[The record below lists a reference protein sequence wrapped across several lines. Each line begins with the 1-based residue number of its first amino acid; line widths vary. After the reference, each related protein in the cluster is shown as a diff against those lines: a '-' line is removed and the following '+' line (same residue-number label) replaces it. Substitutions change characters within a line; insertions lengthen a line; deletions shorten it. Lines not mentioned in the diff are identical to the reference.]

1 MTLRDDQ
8 GLLPEAPPDVS
19 CYTTNLLGYLTAD
32 VPDAGDRL
40 ARSVRLAVRT
50 DLPPGELAFSH
61 HARVDRTADGRELAY
76 RGAAD
81 WPGARAGLRDALN
94 RDGRVLAVA
103 GTARLPWSPAYG
115 RADAPH
121 WVLIHDYRAA
131 RWLMAD
137 HFMALTPYGE
147 QRPHLGWLDDAELAG
162 VLALGTDSPPEIVR
176 RDRLA
181 LGSEV
186 PLPSIG
192 PYRWLMRI
200 PAETGTSDP
209 EPGPG
214 QWIQETV
221 RSLAHVRAVMAAHP
235 DAIGRYTDDLW
246 AAARHHAYALA
257 RAVAEGTA
265 DPTVHQAASA
275 AWAELPRAMRF
286 AAQSAGRGRPRPG
299 VVDRAFTQLIAAG
312 RALPGTGA
320 PDGG

>member
-8 GLLPEAPPDVS
+8 GLLPVAPPDVS
-19 CYTTNLLGYLTAD
+19 CYTTNLLSYLTAD
-32 VPDAGDRL
+32 VPEAGRRL

-61 HARVDRTADGRELAY
+61 HARVDRTADNRELAY

-81 WPGARAGLRDALN
+81 WSGARAGLRDALD

-121 WVLIHDYRAA
+121 WVLIHGCRAG
-131 RWLMAD
+131 RWLVAD
-137 HFMALTPYGE
+137 HFTALTPYGE
-147 QRPHLGWLDDAELAG
+147 HRPHLGRLDDAELAG
-162 VLALGTDSPPEIVR
+162 ALALAVDSPVEVVR

-192 PYRWLMRI
+192 PYRWLARVPVAM
-200 PAETGTSDP
+200 GDSGP

-214 QWIQETV
+214 QWIHETA
-221 RSLAHVRAVMAAHP
+221 RSLTHIRAVMAAHP
-235 DAIGRYTDDLW
+235 DAVGRFSEDLW

-257 RAVAEGTA
+257 CAGAEGSAHT
-265 DPTVHQAASA
+265 PHRAASA
-275 AWAELPRAMRF
+275 AWAELPRALRF
-286 AAQSAGRGRPRPG
+286 AAQSAERGRPRPG
-299 VVDRAFTQLIAAG
+299 LAARALTQLISAES
-312 RALPGTGA
+312 ALPGTGV